1 MNKKVTDY
9 ILKLFA
15 ERFPQYNKNIKRSD
29 ILEILYNN
37 IYNSER
43 IKTYSPDDV
52 LKGLA
57 DNVIVNLIDAYFR
70 TEKKELWEASENLK
84 NHIKGLINDL
94 SENDFSK
101 DVFEYIV
108 NQISA
113 SLMQF
118 YNYNELNN
126 GGFEDR
132 IKILYED
139 QKKFLEELF
148 LSNIRRILNKEIDTH
163 VYVNDG
169 INQMEL
175 EKYILLQ
182 LLNTANYNLIINIGD
197 NQYDNDIL
205 KIAKKYIDKNKKKN
219 IDSYSYIMKI
229 IINEDSCLAE
239 QEVIYYTKKIDEA
252 LRLNGFYSNDIV
264 DKKNESEI
272 IKWFYY
278 FKQRRLSIK
287 QKREKEKEERK
298 IEKIKYEKR
307 KRMVYKSTIA
317 LVLSATLLGMG
328 FLLKYG
334 IDNTIAYFRER
345 KADKDYKSSSAQM
358 NEEKYGQVFTKYS
371 DQYQKNMELTANNYR
386 NFSKLGETYGY
397 LSFYDAYMHISADK
411 LAIMDAMLS
420 DIHDKYG
427 IDVDTNYYIEFMYNR
442 LVELGC
448 EEIKQEKYINVV
460 REYAFAALNND
471 DETKTT
477 WECLNGE
484 QKKKINEIADLY
496 KSYSSEYYKEF
507 SNIGKGRKL

>member
-1 MNKKVTDY
+1 MNKKVNDY

-15 ERFPQYNKNIKRSD
+15 ERFPQYNKNIKRSE

-43 IKTYSPDDV
+43 IKIYSVDDV
-52 LKGLA
+52 LKGHA
-57 DNVIVNLIDAYFR
+57 DKIIIKLIDDYFR
-70 TEKKELWEASENLK
+70 SEKKELWEASENLK
-84 NHIKGLINDL
+84 NHIKRVIYDL
-94 SENDFSK
+94 SDGSFSK
-101 DVFEYIV
+101 DIFEYIV

-113 SLMQF
+113 SLIKF

-139 QKKFLEELF
+139 QKKFLEELL
-148 LSNIRRILNKEIDTH
+148 LSNIRRVLNKEIDSH

-175 EKYILLQ
+175 EKYVLLQ
-182 LLNTANYNLIINIGD
+182 LLNTANYNLIVNGD
-197 NQYDNDIL
+197 NNQFDKDIL
-205 KIAKKYIDKNKKKN
+205 NIAKEYIVKNKRKPV
-219 IDSYSYIMKI
+219 DSHSHIMKTI
-229 IINEDSCLAE
+229 AKEDNSLSE
-239 QEVIYYTKKIDEA
+239 QEVVYYTKRIDEA
-252 LRLNGFYSNDIV
+252 LRLNGFNSNSIV

-287 QKREKEKEERK
+287 EKREKEKAEQK
-298 IEKIKYEKR
+298 AEKIKYEKR

-317 LVLSATLLGMG
+317 LILSATLLGMG
-328 FLLKYG
+328 FLLKHG
-334 IDNTIAYFRER
+334 IDNTIAHFRER
-345 KADKDYKSSSAQM
+345 RALKDYKTASAQM

-371 DQYQKNMELTANNYR
+371 DQYQKNMELTVNNYR

-411 LAIMDAMLS
+411 LAIMDSMLS
-420 DIHDKYG
+420 DIQDKYG
-427 IDVDTNYYIEFMYNR
+427 IDVDADYYIEFMYNR
-442 LVELGC
+442 LAELGC
-448 EEIKQEKYINVV
+448 EDVLQEKYINVI
-460 REYAFAALNND
+460 REYRFVALNND

-477 WECLNGE
+477 WDCLNEG
-484 QKKKINEIADLY
+484 QKKLINEIADLY
-496 KSYSSEYYKEF
+496 KSYSSEYYKQF